1 MLKTL
6 LLFFLFLYLIVRFSG
21 SVIHIARRINRVF
34 NSENEIVIRWTSP
47 CKKSRRNFTDGEYVD
62 YEEIK

>member
-21 SVIHIARRINRVF
+21 SVIHIARRINRIF
-34 NSENEIVIRWTSP
+34 SSEHEIVIRRASP
-47 CKKSRRNFTDGEYVD
+47 NKKSRRHFTDGEYTD
-62 YEEIK
+62 YEEVK